1 MNILRTEDRSRSVT
15 VEHLYPVILCGGSGK
30 RLWPLSR
37 QAYPK
42 QLLSLLSDKSM
53 LQETAARTRD
63 ALGLRAP
70 ILLCND
76 EHKFLISEQ
85 LAAIDIVPTA
95 ILCEPISR
103 NTAPALSAAAHWLR
117 DHDPEAVMLVLPSD
131 HYIGDDASFAAAV
144 TRASLAAV
152 TGRLVTFGIK
162 PTHPEVGYGYI
173 ERGAPLDGAEG
184 AYLLAQFI
192 EKPDLDTAERLI
204 REGSYY
210 WNSGMFLLPVASFIE
225 ELGRHSPKIAAAT
238 SNAVAKSEERD
249 GFIYLDRQ
257 SFSEAPDSS
266 IDYAVMEHTDK
277 AVVLPVEIGWSD
289 VGSWRALHDIKECD
303 ESGNVTQG
311 DVVMDGVH
319 NSYIR
324 GTTDRLVAAL
334 GISDMIIIDTE
345 DALLV
350 SNTAHA
356 AEVGRMVENLKERKR
371 PELEHHKRVHRPWGY
386 YQTIELSERF
396 QVKHLMVKPGAQLSL
411 QMHHH
416 RAEHWTVVG
425 GTGMIT
431 VGDQVKLMSE
441 NESVFIPIGGTH
453 RLENPGK
460 VPLHVIEVQVG
471 SYLGEDDIVRFEDTY
486 GRA

>member
-1 MNILRTEDRSRSVT
+1 MNILRTEDRSYSVN
-15 VEHLYPVILCGGSGK
+15 VEHLYPVILCGGAGK

-42 QLLSLLSDKSM
+42 QLLPLLSDRSM

-63 ALGLRAP
+63 VLGLRSP
-70 ILLCND
+70 VLLCND

-85 LAAIDIVPTA
+85 LAAIGIQPSA
-95 ILCEPISR
+95 ILCEPASR
-103 NTAPALSAAAHWLR
+103 NTAPALTAAAHWLR
-117 DHDPEAVMLVLPSD
+117 ERDPQAVMLTLPSD

-144 TRASLAAV
+144 LRASVAAAA
-152 TGRLVTFGIK
+152 GRLVTFGIK
-162 PTHPEVGYGYI
+162 PTHAEIGYGYI
-173 ERGAPLDGAEG
+173 ECGAALEGSDG

-204 REGSYY
+204 KDGSHY
-210 WNSGMFLLPVASFIE
+210 WNSGMFLLPVDAYIE
-225 ELGRHSPKIAAAT
+225 EIERYSPKIATAAAA
-238 SNAVAKSEERD
+238 AVAKRQERD
-249 GFIYLDRQ
+249 GFVYLDRE
-257 SFSEAPDSS
+257 SFAEAPDSS

-277 AVVLPVEIGWSD
+277 AAVLPAEIGWSD

-303 ESGNVTQG
+303 SFGNVVQG
-311 DVVMDGVH
+311 DVILDGVQ

-324 GTTDRLVAAL
+324 ANDRLVAAL
-334 GISDMIIIDTE
+334 GVTDMVIVDTE

-350 SNTAHA
+350 SDTAHA
-356 AEVGRMVENLKERKR
+356 AEVGRMVERLKEKQR
-371 PELEHHKRVHRPWGY
+371 PELQNHKRVYRPWGY
-386 YQTIELSERF
+386 YQTIELSDRF

-411 QMHHH
+411 QKHHH

-425 GTGMIT
+425 GTGLIT
-431 VGDQVKLMSE
+431 VGEQTTLMSE
-441 NESVFIPIGGTH
+441 NEAVYIAIGETH

>member
-1 MNILRTEDRSRSVT
+1 MNILRTEDRSRSIN

-42 QLLSLLSDKSM
+42 QLLPLLSDRTM

-63 ALGLRAP
+63 ALGLRSP
-70 ILLCND
+70 VLLCND

-85 LAAIDIVPTA
+85 LAAIDIVPSA

-103 NTAPALSAAAHWLR
+103 NTAPALAAAAHWLHER
-117 DHDPEAVMLVLPSD
+117 DPQAVMLVLPSD
-131 HYIGDDASFAAAV
+131 HYIGDDSSFAVAVMKAA
-144 TRASLAAV
+144 LAAAD
-152 TGRLVTFGIK
+152 GQLVTFGIK

-173 ERGAPLDGAEG
+173 ERGAPLDGADG
-184 AYLLAQFI
+184 AYVLAQFI
-192 EKPDLDTAERLI
+192 EKPDLDTAERLV
-204 REGSYY
+204 RDGSHY
-210 WNSGMFLLPVASFIE
+210 WNSGMFLLPAASFIE
-225 ELGRHSPKIAAAT
+225 EVGRHSPQIAAA
-238 SNAVAKSEERD
+238 SAAAVAKRQERD
-249 GFIYLDRQ
+249 GFIYLDRD

-289 VGSWRALHDIKECD
+289 VGSWRALHDIKDCD
-303 ESGNVTQG
+303 EFGNVVQG
-311 DVVMDGVH
+311 DVIMDGVH

-324 GTTDRLVAAL
+324 GADRLVAAL
-334 GISDMIIIDTE
+334 GVSDMVIIDTA

-350 SNTAHA
+350 SDTAHA
-356 AEVGRMVENLKERKR
+356 AEVGRMVENLKEKKR
-371 PELEHHKRVHRPWGY
+371 PEMQHHKRVYRPWGY
-386 YQTIELSERF
+386 YQTIELSDRF

-411 QMHHH
+411 QKHHH

-425 GTGMIT
+425 GTGLIT
-431 VGDQVKLMSE
+431 VGDQTKLMSE
-441 NESVFIPIGGTH
+441 NESAYIAIGETH

-460 VPLHVIEVQVG
+460 VSLHVIEVQVG